1 MDILKIILII
11 IFIILGIIFGGI
23 ALYNS
28 YIMLGVIIFFI
39 FITIIILIGNFY
51 DDNDNNG
58 SGTSPTPTPT
68 PTPTP
73 GLSPPGTSS
82 DKPFK
87 KGDLCIYPNDGYYSE
102 YISIDDEKSN
112 CMCKKD
118 TYKNE
123 ENGKIRCEPHKRCSI
138 SGGLVERCTD
148 VKKDTMKDFNKYKD
162 NLCANISSREGYRC
176 KSGVDQCIVDTS
188 KPCID
193 PRSEL
198 GKKIYESDKCTG
210 LGFFRNTICSCPGNT
225 HVGAEYRNPYGYSNA
240 ITYYYGDKCQNNCI
254 NGDGNI
260 ELGCPC
266 GKSSPNCEG
275 VGFLG
280 MGKTCEGSTNT
291 DEPGRICNKHIG
303 GIK

>member
-11 IFIILGIIFGGI
+11 IFIIIGIIFGGV
-23 ALYNS
+23 AVYNS
-28 YIMLGVIIFFI
+28 YIKSGIGIFFT
-39 FITIIILIGNFY
+39 FIIISILIGIFY
-51 DDNDNNG
+51 DDDDDNS
-58 SGTSPTPTPT
+58 SGTTPKTSSS
-68 PTPTP
+68 
-73 GLSPPGTSS
+73 GKSSGTSS

-87 KGDLCIYPNDGYYSE
+87 KGDLCIYPNNGYYSE
-102 YISIDDEKSN
+102 GISKDDEKSN

-138 SGGLVERCTD
+138 TGGLVERCSD

-162 NLCANISSREGYRC
+162 NLCANISSIEGYRC

-188 KPCID
+188 EPCID

-198 GKKIYESDKCTG
+198 GKKIYESEKCTG
-210 LGFFRNTICSCPGNT
+210 LGFFGNTICTCPGNT
-225 HVGAEYRNPYGYSNA
+225 HVGAEYRNLYGYNNA
-240 ITYYYGDKCQNNCI
+240 VDYYYGEKCQNSCI
-254 NGDGNI
+254 NGDGTI

-275 VGFLG
+275 IGFLG
-280 MGKTCEGSTNT
+280 MGNTCEGSTNT
-291 DEPGRICNKHIG
+291 DEPGRICNKHID